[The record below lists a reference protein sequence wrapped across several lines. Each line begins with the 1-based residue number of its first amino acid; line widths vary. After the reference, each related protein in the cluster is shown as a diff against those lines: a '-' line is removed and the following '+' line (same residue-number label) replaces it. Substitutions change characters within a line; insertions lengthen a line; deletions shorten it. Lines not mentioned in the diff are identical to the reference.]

1 MKELF
6 NRKTFILF
14 LLFYLLFH
22 IGYSSDERENSVAI
36 VIGKYREISPYQLL
50 KIGDSFLSRNM
61 NDSAMTCYSLIYNN
75 LAMQQNSQSQQIMCK
90 ALNRASKICYYHCDY
105 KLSLELLLKALEIC
119 ENINYDEYIGQIYNN
134 IGNIHYQF
142 KDYKSARRYYG
153 LAYKKSTDSAF
164 LGSVFNNL
172 GMLAHEENML
182 DSALQLYKKAYT
194 IKNGIN
200 DSAYNATVN
209 NIAFI
214 CQSLKIYDSAFF
226 YHNIALKSARK
237 FRLESEEA
245 MILSNMGQLHF
256 SINNMDSAICY
267 LKLSNEIAERLA
279 LFNILSSNYLS
290 FSNIE
295 EGRGDINKSFDYY
308 KKYSKIKDSLF
319 NVSDYGTLSELQFMY
334 DMRKVDKQIKELNIE
349 QEIKERTIVV
359 QRRLQF
365 VMGLILLVVIT
376 FLALLYVKN
385 RTLNR
390 AYNVLA
396 SKNMEIVK
404 SDRLNEDL
412 RNEYEAKLKAKDDI
426 IASYFLEINNEEQ
439 GAIFVGSPK
448 ASRAHKIA
456 PPQKYQ
462 SSSLKDEYRDELVS
476 QILSIMDDKELFC
489 DVDFSVDKLSKM
501 IGSNP
506 TYVSQIINETFKKNF
521 RSFINEYRIKEARRL
536 LSSADY
542 QKYSIESIGTM
553 VGFKSRRSFD
563 TIFKEVTGISPS
575 FYIKSQMQ

>member
-14 LLFYLLFH
+14 LLFYPLFH
-22 IGYSSDERENSVAI
+22 LGYSSDERDNSVAI
-36 VIGKYREISPYQLL
+36 VIDKYREMTPEELL
-50 KIGDSFLSRNM
+50 KSGDSFLNRSM

-267 LKLSNEIAERLA
+267 LKLSNEIAERLT

-319 NVSDYGTLSELQFMY
+319 NVSAYGTISELQSIY
-334 DMRKVDKQIKELNIE
+334 EMRKVDKQIKELNIE
-349 QEIKERTIVV
+349 QEIKERTIVM

-365 VMGLILLVVIT
+365 VMGLILLVVII
-376 FLALLYVKN
+376 FLALLYIKN

-404 SDRLNEDL
+404 SDRLNEEL
-412 RNEYEAKLKAKDDI
+412 RNEYEAKLKAKDEI
-426 IASYFLEINNEEQ
+426 IASCFLRVGNEEQ
-439 GAIFVGSPK
+439 ETIIVGSPK

-456 PPQKYQ
+456 SPQKYQ

>member
-14 LLFYLLFH
+14 LLFYPLFH
-22 IGYSSDERENSVAI
+22 LGYSSDERDNSVAI
-36 VIGKYREISPYQLL
+36 VIDKYREMTPEELL
-50 KIGDSFLSRNM
+50 KSGDSFLNRSM

-75 LAMQQNSQSQQIMCK
+75 RAMQQNSQSQQIMCK

-209 NIAFI
+209 NIALI

-226 YHNIALKSARK
+226 YHNIALKGARK

-267 LKLSNEIAERLA
+267 LKLSNEIAERLT

-319 NVSDYGTLSELQFMY
+319 NVSAYGTISELQSIY
-334 DMRKVDKQIKELNIE
+334 EMRKVDKQIKELNIE
-349 QEIKERTIVV
+349 QEIKERTIVM

-365 VMGLILLVVIT
+365 VMGLILLVVII
-376 FLALLYVKN
+376 FLALLYIKN

-404 SDRLNEDL
+404 SDRLNEEL
-412 RNEYEAKLKAKDDI
+412 RNEYEAKLKAKDEI
-426 IASYFLEINNEEQ
+426 IASCFLRVGNEEQ
-439 GAIFVGSPK
+439 ETIIVGSPK

-456 PPQKYQ
+456 SPQKYQ

-521 RSFINEYRIKEARRL
+521 RSFIDEYRIKEARRL

>member
-267 LKLSNEIAERLA
+267 LKLSNEIAERLT

-319 NVSDYGTLSELQFMY
+319 NVSAYGTISELQSIY
-334 DMRKVDKQIKELNIE
+334 EMRKVDKQIKELNIE
-349 QEIKERTIVV
+349 QEIKERTIVM

-365 VMGLILLVVIT
+365 VMGLILLVVII
-376 FLALLYVKN
+376 FLALLYIKN

-404 SDRLNEDL
+404 SDRLNEEL
-412 RNEYEAKLKAKDDI
+412 RNEYEAKLKAKDEI
-426 IASYFLEINNEEQ
+426 IASCFLRVGNEEQ
-439 GAIFVGSPK
+439 ETIIVGSPK

-456 PPQKYQ
+456 SPQKYQ